1 MTRLMFRPFALVGK
15 RVMMLP
21 SKEAQMAG
29 RFGRC
34 AALIVVTGLCQI
46 AWPATAE
53 AASPRPLQTLSMRS
67 SGGKVTSREGIV
79 VRLKQD
85 GHKISRRGDIPM
97 WGLSWRA
104 GKKRGKLRRVGRRW
118 HAELRVGDRIVRIRD
133 GRKRRLRV
141 EFFDAT
147 GLRPLSQRR
156 AYRRAARV
164 ARRLGAD
171 EDSSGIEGNHGAWVC
186 TFERPDG
193 SDQVVVIGRWTGAR
207 IATWIEPAERRPR
220 RPIEHDLP
228 SLAGPVTRTKAKGA
242 SARP

>member
-1 MTRLMFRPFALVGK
+1 
-15 RVMMLP
+15 
-21 SKEAQMAG
+21 MAG
-29 RFGRC
+29 RFRWRLKLILVCGVGQVLWPGASQ
-34 AALIVVTGLCQI
+34 AAT
-46 AWPATAE
+46 PK
-53 AASPRPLQTLSMRS
+53 PLQTLTMRS
-67 SGGKVTSREGIV
+67 SGGRVTSKEGIV

-141 EFFDAT
+141 EFFDAA
-147 GLRPLSQRR
+147 GLRPLSQAR
-156 AYRRAARV
+156 AYRRAKRM
-164 ARRLGAD
+164 ARRLGAGD
-171 EDSSGIEGNHGAWVC
+171 NSSGIEGNHGAWVC

-193 SDQVVVIGRWTGAR
+193 SDQVVVVGRWTGAR

-228 SLAGPVTRTKAKGA
+228 SLAAPATRTKAKGA
-242 SARP
+242 PVRP